1 MSGGEDRL
9 KVTKECVGGKEV
21 DTTSINNL
29 VKKLGSVGKREI
41 GSQVAR
47 GELKACIKAISYA

>member
-1 MSGGEDRL
+1 MVSGGEDRL
-9 KVTKECVGGKEV
+9 KVTKECVGGEEV
-21 DTTSINNL
+21 DTSINNL
-29 VKKLGSVGKREI
+29 LKKLGSVGKREI